1 MAAGGRARGPFLAG
15 HCDPEP
21 GHAHGGTGGEEAL
34 STASPPSRVGCSGVT
49 PSLDPH
55 LPRNTHGSI
64 SEFFTWPG
72 SESNSSVLK
81 QVCAA

>member
-21 GHAHGGTGGEEAL
+21 GHAHGGTGGEV

-49 PSLDPH
+49 PFLDPR
-55 LPRNTHGSI
+55 LPRNTYGSI

-72 SESNSSVLK
+72 SKSNSSVLK
-81 QVCAA
+81 QVCTA